1 MSRHTIPGSP
11 PAGPLHVTDADL
23 EAMLAHNVAA
33 EHDRGWAH
41 VTLIHGDVE
50 TADEADRLELLR
62 RFAGDTGGLVATRG
76 GNDYTTWIFR
86 GPQALALQAAMI
98 GRVAGLALG
107 WWQWSTDPLPRFG
120 R

>member
-1 MSRHTIPGSP
+1 MTVPVTP
-11 PAGPLHVTDADL
+11 TAGPLYLSAADL

-33 EHDRGWAH
+33 ERDRGWAH

-50 TADEADRLELLR
+50 TVDEADRLEQLR
-62 RFAGDTGGLVATRG
+62 RFAGALDGLVATRG

-86 GPQALALQAAMI
+86 GPHALALQAAML
-98 GRVAGLALG
+98 GRIAGFALT
-107 WWQWSTDPLPRFG
+107 WWQWSTDPLPRWT